1 MSNWIIKKVPHIGG
15 PYRFSKGLPHTQQA
29 CWCGLGFSQ
38 QVKPLQEHSLLAF
51 RGLCASLPALLSLGM
66 PDHAKTKLQPTLRL
80 LLALLCLLAS
90 STKGL
95 AQAGSTIRVRL
106 ADGFD
111 FPVGK
116 PDAVSYHKSRGYFPN
131 GHLGEDWNGNG
142 GGNTDLG
149 APIYACAR
157 GVVILSANIG
167 VGWGNCVLIRHI
179 YRESDGRIAM
189 VDSLYAHLHQRVVK
203 LHDLVEKGQLVG
215 AMGGNNGMYFVH
227 LHFEMRKDL
236 RVGMNRSQFPRDNS
250 VYYSPTAFIN
260 ARRKLAVDSRKYDV
274 PVNTFAP
281 YGSSIADSRS
291 DSDTA
296 RPPTIPRLDTK
307 PFESPQ
313 PQLNP
318 EDDDFWS
325 RLKAKIRN
333 GQVTPGAEEKK

>member
-1 MSNWIIKKVPHIGG
+1 MTELAKSN
-15 PYRFSKGLPHTQQA
+15 
-29 CWCGLGFSQ
+29 
-38 QVKPLQEHSLLAF
+38 
-51 RGLCASLPALLSLGM
+51 
-66 PDHAKTKLQPTLRL
+66 LQPALRL
-80 LLALLCLLAS
+80 LLAMLCLLAA
-90 STKGL
+90 STQGF

-116 PDAVSYHKSRGYFPN
+116 PDAAGYHKARGYFPN

-142 GGNTDLG
+142 GGDSDLG

-157 GVVILSANIG
+157 GVVIFSANIG
-167 VGWGNCVLIRHI
+167 VGWGNCIIVRHI
-179 YRESDGRIAM
+179 YRELDGRVAM

-203 LHDLVEKGQLVG
+203 LHDLVERGQLVG
-215 AMGGNNGMYFVH
+215 TMGGNNGMYYVH

-260 ARRKLAVDSRKYDV
+260 AHRKLAVDSRKYDV
-274 PVNTFAP
+274 PVNNFAP
-281 YGSSIADSRS
+281 YGGSIADSRS
-291 DSDTA
+291 DSDGGKA
-296 RPPTIPRLDTK
+296 PAIPRLDTK
-307 PFESPQ
+307 PVEGRQ
-313 PQLNP
+313 PELNP

-333 GQVTPGAEEKK
+333 GQVTPGADEKK